1 MLDVMMNDIL
11 GTPAIL
17 VGLFAFVGFTNP
29 KKSASTVLSG
39 TLKQLWA
46 LLFLALEPP
55 C

>member
-17 VGLFAFVGFTNP
+17 VGLFAFVGLLIQ

-39 TLKQLWA
+39 TLKTIMG
-46 LLFLALEPP
+46 FVILALEPP
-55 C
+55 F